1 MNERKNEE
9 KNLLAAYYGKKA
21 FVKIK
26 QCLEIGKIQFSFV
39 DLANSKNFIDVY
51 MLAEEFGAILMAGI
65 KNGSLIKAI
74 MTEKGKGEQ
83 YPKAIWQSPI
93 GGNATGNNGKPISRY
108 FEISPSSTSEVLFTA
123 HTFPA
128 VKNDKGAFIKEKGSK
143 ALLTLRVPCSFNDL
157 KILAYKWSF
166 LEADYMSNKYS
177 VENMKSDYQ
186 PRCEDTYIT
195 SQEETEDNSIQNDDY
210 TYSSSEEDV
219 PFVGTDTVP
228 AAEKAAVI
236 ESKMKT
242 VKLVATS
249 ALTLVNGK
257 NIKVC
262 HVTENGVEHRLICL
276 MDKIKD
282 AKFSGFESQLSTRV
296 SSGKTLEFRAEVAE
310 KGNDFYLHKFA

>member
-177 VENMKSDYQ
+177 VGNMKSDYQ